1 MDNLIPLIAAI
12 APFILWP
19 IEIFFPY
26 PHIVEEIT
34 KSMLLFPI
42 LGYNN
47 QVMKVKY
54 AVLIGIIFA
63 FSETVLYI
71 FNIANS
77 GNLTILFTRLII
89 TTLLHTLTTL
99 TIIIPAMKDRR
110 LIILGLFMAILI
122 HYSYNL
128 YIL

>member
-34 KSMLLFPI
+34 KTILLFPI

-99 TIIIPAMKDRR
+99 TITIPAMKDRR